1 MRFNKDQLRS
11 HCARNVSWIEA
22 KTCYQIFISK
32 NVHTKSIKN
41 YKLIRKRTIERSSIE
56 GLNRNCVE
64 NIEKANEYRKR
75 CSTLLVTR
83 ELHIKTTV
91 RYHCTPTRMIKISK
105 SENSVDKG
113 LAQ

>member
-1 MRFNKDQLRS
+1 M
-11 HCARNVSWIEA
+11 
-22 KTCYQIFISK
+22 
-32 NVHTKSIKN
+32 
-41 YKLIRKRTIERSSIE
+41 E

-64 NIEKANEYRKR
+64 ASLEKANEYMKR
-75 CSTLLVTR
+75 SSTLLVTR

-91 RYHCTPTRMIKISK
+91 RYRCTPTRMIIISK

>member
-1 MRFNKDQLRS
+1 M
-11 HCARNVSWIEA
+11 
-22 KTCYQIFISK
+22 
-32 NVHTKSIKN
+32 
-41 YKLIRKRTIERSSIE
+41 E

-64 NIEKANEYRKR
+64 ENLEKANEYMKR
-75 CSTLLVTR
+75 SSTLLVTK

-91 RYHCTPTRMIKISK
+91 RYCYTPTRMIKISK